1 MDTLQSDFFRFIDE
15 LCSSGKSSRH
25 LPNILNKLSELLI
38 RYKSRHLKII
48 PATLLN
54 FGKSNSIHRNETL
67 CGIED
72 FKIDTF
78 EVCMKYLLCIL
89 NFIIDSPII
98 DMNITKKLL
107 RGVLKVQ
114 HVRMR
119 LSEFAIRI
127 LMKWLKNEILI
138 RQCSDVPNKGVVCE
152 KQSYPISFSSYIINN
167 ILLRSIKAQD
177 LKTATFLVINNIYK
191 FEYSNSYMNPFFLEY
206 ILVKDYLLNYDNLRY
221 HFALH
226 IRNLLEKICYKSG
239 NSVGY
244 NTEKRVGPSLELYG
258 CSVDILIGT
267 LLRISFIIL
276 NLPKPVNIG
285 KFRNK
290 TDFERGERELANIYK
305 TTADYGSLR
314 NEFEHD
320 SWNWQDKYKTVYHQ
334 LWIVYLHA
342 IINMDCDNEPSIKV
356 AILKHL
362 LHYIPINIM
371 PYLTNPLEMAD
382 AYVMICNGLDKK
394 YLSTNKLENTALSAS
409 ALSGLFF
416 LIVNYRLNED
426 YSKCASSCTGYYYNL
441 YSTISVPIFNLPQS
455 SKFLNLLSLS
465 LSSPMLPLKLLAKFI
480 KKLIRVSAIS
490 SPSSSVLNLILVK
503 KLFNINIS
511 YLNSMMS
518 LDNMSQEFNLTAR
531 LLRTRNGDQWDYY
544 KIIGDHE
551 NIYSSEYST
560 NIMLSIDLGLWEL
573 YLLRK
578 HIVPC
583 IRHISN
589 SLILESR
596 NIITQSTKER
606 HIYGLISDEHILR
619 LDIARGI
626 NKFFITKKHGSSKSS
641 GSESRNQYPL
651 SISVN
656 YSLPGDGISRFFGD
670 TDSLFCS
677 S

>member
-15 LCSSGKSSRH
+15 LCSSGNSSKH
-25 LPNILNKLSELLI
+25 LANILDKLSELLI
-38 RYKSRHLKII
+38 RYKSGHLKII

-54 FGKSNSIHRNETL
+54 FGKSNGLHHNEEL
-67 CGIED
+67 YEIED

-98 DMNITKKLL
+98 DMNIAKKLA

-119 LSEFAIRI
+119 LSELAMRI

-138 RQCSDVPNKGVVCE
+138 RQCSDVPNKGVICG
-152 KQSYPISFSSYIINN
+152 KKSYPISFSSYIINN
-167 ILLRSIKAQD
+167 ILLRSIRAQD
-177 LKTATFLVINNIYK
+177 LKTAIFLVINNIYK
-191 FEYSNSYMNPFFLEY
+191 SEYSNSYMSPFFLEY
-206 ILVKDYLLNYDNLRY
+206 ILVKDYLLKYDNLRH

-226 IRNLLEKICYKSG
+226 IKNLLEKICYEFG
-239 NSVGY
+239 NFVGY
-244 NTEKRVGPSLELYG
+244 DAEKRVSPSLELYG
-258 CSVDILIGT
+258 CSVNILIGT

-276 NLPKPVNIG
+276 NLPKPINIE
-285 KFRNK
+285 KLRNK
-290 TDFERGERELANIYK
+290 TDFEGGEREFASICK
-305 TTADYGSLR
+305 TTAEYNSLR
-314 NEFEHD
+314 SEFGCG
-320 SWNWQDKYKTVYHQ
+320 SSNWQDKYKTVYQQ
-334 LWIVYLHA
+334 LWTVYLHA
-342 IINMDCDNEPSIKV
+342 IINMDYDNEPSVKV

-371 PYLTNPLEMAD
+371 PYLTSPLEMAD

-416 LIVNYRLNED
+416 LIVNYRLNES
-426 YSKCASSCTGYYYNL
+426 YSKCASNCTGYYYNL

-490 SPSSSVLNLILVK
+490 SPSSSALNLILAK

-511 YLNSMMS
+511 YLSSMMS
-518 LDNMSQEFNLTAR
+518 LDNMSQEFNLTAK

-544 KIIGDHE
+544 KIMNDHE
-551 NIYSSEYST
+551 NIHFSEYSA
-560 NIMLSIDLGLWEL
+560 NILLSIDLGLWEL

-578 HIVPC
+578 HIVPS

-589 SLILESR
+589 SLILESK
-596 NIITQSTKER
+596 NIRIQSTKER
-606 HIYGLISDEHILR
+606 NIYEGLISDEHILR
-619 LDIARGI
+619 LDVARGI
-626 NKFFITKKHGSSKSS
+626 NKFFITKKHGSI
-641 GSESRNQYPL
+641 
-651 SISVN
+651 SIH
-656 YSLPGDGISRFFGD
+656 Y
-670 TDSLFCS
+670 LFQ
-677 S
+677 